1 MFWNGDGCDIVCY
14 IIFNV
19 ESFLEFLMRNGG
31 QMIKNGKNEGMFIPM
46 KKENRNG
53 QEDNAGNDGDG
64 EDNRQNG
71 GDRGDRDHEGQNG
84 EEQETRTKLEEDNGE
99 EGEDMLEP
107 LPPPQAILGSPSGAE
122 CSDDNQESTSNVNYQ
137 KQNGSGHGNHGQDK
151 ANSSRRS
158 SANVVSSSDAHNGDG
173 DNEEYDEV
181 DSSGEY
187 ENSNGLVDPANML
200 KCMIFK
206 KNVQK

>member
-1 MFWNGDGCDIVCY
+1 
-14 IIFNV
+14 
-19 ESFLEFLMRNGG
+19 
-31 QMIKNGKNEGMFIPM
+31 MIKNGKNEGMFIPM
-46 KKENRNG
+46 KKERRNG
-53 QEDNAGNDGDG
+53 QEDNAGNDADA

-71 GDRGDRDHEGQNG
+71 GDDGQNENG
-84 EEQETRTKLEEDNGE
+84 EEHETRTKIEEENGE

-122 CSDDNQESTSNVNYQ
+122 CSDDNDNHHQESTSNGNYQ
-137 KQNGSGHGNHGQDK
+137 KQNGSGRGQDK
-151 ANSSRRS
+151 GNSSRRS
-158 SANVVSSSDAHNGDG
+158 SANVVSSSDAHNG

-200 KCMIFK
+200 KCKLF
-206 KNVQK
+206 